1 MQLTMSLPR
10 CPKQQ
15 KSIVILRAIYNSK
28 PKDEKRAI
36 KKALKKF
43 KKARKAA

>member
-1 MQLTMSLPR
+1 MRLTVAMPR
-10 CPKQQ
+10 DPKQQ
-15 KSIVILRAIYNSK
+15 KALIIMRAIYNAE
-28 PKDEKRAI
+28 PGNEKRAV